1 MYKGRGEWV
10 WVCVASSYSTDGPAY
25 ERPQPV
31 PEAFVPIIKAVI
43 SGIEIDFAFGMIQRD
58 RVPPDLNLMD
68 DSVLKGIDER
78 GARSLN
84 GSRVT
89 DSILDLVP
97 NVDTF
102 RDSLR
107 AIKVWAK
114 RECAGGGKRCGRS
127 ADRSFAQGEGS
138 IPTSWVSWVVFN
150 GRCSSHER
158 VRCTQ
163 MQHLRSLSRGS
174 SCCFTTGGRFFARGR
189 VAWRLTDRFD
199 RQAVASACAITQAGY
214 AFRSGSNDEPQD
226 VEPPGELRRG
236 ALWHIELTERVP
248 RSTRPTAITSCRS
261 SLPPTRQCA
270 RHTAY
275 QLRRSR

>member
-1 MYKGRGEWV
+1 MRDRE
-10 WVCVASSYSTDGPAY
+10 CVILLKCHWAI
-25 ERPQPV
+25 QPV

-58 RVPPDLNLMD
+58 KVSFQHRGGQQNPHHLILEQVPPDLNLMD

-114 RECAGGGKRCGRS
+114 REWRL
-127 ADRSFAQGEGS
+127 
-138 IPTSWVSWVVFN
+138 
-150 GRCSSHER
+150 CSSIHCE
-158 VRCTQ
+158 Q
-163 MQHLRSLSRGS
+163 S
-174 SCCFTTGGRFFARGR
+174 S
-189 VAWRLTDRFD
+189 
-199 RQAVASACAITQAGY
+199 
-214 AFRSGSNDEPQD
+214 
-226 VEPPGELRRG
+226 
-236 ALWHIELTERVP
+236 
-248 RSTRPTAITSCRS
+248 
-261 SLPPTRQCA
+261 
-270 RHTAY
+270 
-275 QLRRSR
+275 

>member
-1 MYKGRGEWV
+1 VGVRGVELRV
-10 WVCVASSYSTDGPAY
+10 LTVPTH

-114 RECAGGGKRCGRS
+114 RECAGGGKKVPGSGRRLIGRS
-127 ADRSFAQGEGS
+127 AQGEGS

-150 GRCSSHER
+150 GRCSSHEH

-163 MQHLRSLSRGS
+163 MRHLRSLSRGS
-174 SCCFTTGGRFFARGR
+174 SCCFTTGGRFAEGKSGM
-189 VAWRLTDRFD
+189 ASRLTDRLIARRWPQPVLLRKLD
-199 RQAVASACAITQAGY
+199 TPSGVAATM
-214 AFRSGSNDEPQD
+214 NLKTWNPL
-226 VEPPGELRRG
+226 V
-236 ALWHIELTERVP
+236 
-248 RSTRPTAITSCRS
+248 SCGW
-261 SLPPTRQCA
+261 
-270 RHTAY
+270 
-275 QLRRSR
+275 